1 MRKINQEF
9 SEDFKSLCLRA
20 RTSPQCLEAK
30 TYKKKQNRELFLE
43 LNQDGTFNVFLSYH
57 NHKVA
62 TFYARDNTL
71 VLDSQGHGTSP
82 STKELLNSL
91 CPQGYSYFSRKFVGH
106 IATPKGD
113 EVSDTLVIKHYI

>member
-30 TYKKKQNRELFLE
+30 TYKKKQNRKLFLE
-43 LNQDGTFNVFLSYH
+43 LKQDGTFNVFLSYH

-82 STKELLNSL
+82 STKGLLNSL
-91 CPQGYSYFSRKFVGH
+91 CPQGYGYFSRDFEGY
-106 IATPKGD
+106 IQTPEGVKD
-113 EVSDTLVIKHYI
+113 FDTLLIKPYI